1 MGPVRG
7 RGRTATGWLA
17 LDVTFCGLFVG
28 GLGLVKDL
36 LPVVL
41 VKELLTIEVR
51 CPERFPSAR
60 RHVVGLCSVPI

>member
-7 RGRTATGWLA
+7 RGRAAIGGLA
-17 LDVTFCGLFVG
+17 LDVMPRGLFAG

-36 LPVVL
+36 LPIL
-41 VKELLTIEVR
+41 VKDLLTIEVR

>member
-1 MGPVRG
+1 MSPVRG
-7 RGRTATGWLA
+7 RGRAAIGGLA
-17 LDVTFCGLFVG
+17 LNVMPRGLFAG

-36 LPVVL
+36 LPVL

-51 CPERFPSAR
+51 CQERFPSAR

>member
-7 RGRTATGWLA
+7 RGRAAIGGLA
-17 LDVTFCGLFVG
+17 LDVMPRGLFAG

-36 LPVVL
+36 LPVL

>member
-7 RGRTATGWLA
+7 RGRAAIGGLA
-17 LDVTFCGLFVG
+17 LDVMPRGLFAG

-36 LPVVL
+36 LPIL
-41 VKELLTIEVR
+41 VKDLLTIEVR
-51 CPERFPSAR
+51 CPERLLTAR

>member
-7 RGRTATGWLA
+7 RGRAAIGGLA
-17 LDVTFCGLFVG
+17 LNVMPRGLFAG

-36 LPVVL
+36 LPVL
-41 VKELLTIEVR
+41 VKKELLTIEVR
-51 CPERFPSAR
+51 CPERLPTAR